1 MFADDKTIGM
11 YSEKL
16 TAEKAKDFPSD
27 RLVKWLT
34 DAVGDL
40 KEKQK
45 ARAFSREWDAKNTAA
60 KL

>member
-11 YSEKL
+11 YSDKL
-16 TAEKAKDFPSD
+16 AAEKAKESPSD
-27 RLVKWLT
+27 RLIKWLT

-45 ARAFSREWDAKNTAA
+45 ARAFSRDWDA
-60 KL
+60 